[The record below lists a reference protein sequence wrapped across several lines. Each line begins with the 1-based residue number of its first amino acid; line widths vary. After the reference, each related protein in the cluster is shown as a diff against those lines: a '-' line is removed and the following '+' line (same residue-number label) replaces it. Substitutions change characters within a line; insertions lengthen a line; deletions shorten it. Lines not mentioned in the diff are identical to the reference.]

1 MVVRDETVN
10 QLTIEEGDDDADTDD
25 YDDLNLSLLVTLM
38 RTEY

>member
-25 YDDLNLSLLVTLM
+25 YGDLNLSLLVTMM